1 MALPTPH
8 KKEKKKDFVSRCISE
23 VAKDPKFKDNKQRI
37 AICYTQF
44 DEAKASADVVVGSGD
59 DEFLDF
65 VEKKQN
71 VVIAQEVDLN
81 APEMEQETPDQ
92 ELLEYKRDLYEM
104 AVASIM
110 SIKSHAE
117 VVLGALNDLNVQENL
132 TETWMQ
138 GKLAI
143 AEDYVVSVHNYV
155 MFNKEN

>member
-1 MALPTPH
+1 M
-8 KKEKKKDFVSRCISE
+8 
-23 VAKDPKFKDNKQRI
+23 
-37 AICYTQF
+37 
-44 DEAKASADVVVGSGD
+44 
-59 DEFLDF
+59 
-65 VEKKQN
+65 
-71 VVIAQEVDLN
+71 AQEVDLN